1 MNDEAKRDPE
11 KLRDKLLEFARQF
24 PFFKL
29 LGIELV
35 DVRPRWAKTQL
46 VIRPELHN
54 PSGVIHGGVTA
65 TLIDTTIAQS
75 ILMTD
80 EYQAARDAQ
89 GTLSTID
96 LHVKYLRAARAG
108 TLQCEAEVIHLG
120 KRVIHARAVL
130 RDEQGKDIAMGDA
143 TLMIVLGRG

>member
-11 KLRDKLLEFARQF
+11 KLRQKLREFVGQF
-24 PFFKL
+24 PFFQL
-29 LGIELV
+29 IGLELC
-35 DVRPRWAKTQL
+35 DVKPKWAKTQL
-46 VIRPELHN
+46 VVRPELHN
-54 PSGVIHGGVTA
+54 PSGVIHGGVIA

-80 EYQAARDAQ
+80 EYQAARESR

-96 LHVKYLRAARAG
+96 LHVKYLRPASAG
-108 TLQCEAEVIHLG
+108 TLSCEAEVVHLG

-130 RDEQGKDIAMGDA
+130 RDENGKDLAIGDA